1 VSTPVTQPHRRA
13 PQSSGRKRGRGLRRL
28 VVVFVVLAGLLV
40 AADFGA
46 AAFAEHTVSQKVREQ
61 LGLREDPAVT
71 IHGFP
76 FTTQALSGHYDHISV
91 EASGISVQNTLR
103 DVGLRAQLRDVEAP
117 LSDLT
122 AGNVD
127 NITIGDLQGQ
137 VRLKDTDI
145 ARVEPLTRIE
155 NLRIQPPAT
164 PGEAAQDGN
173 DRTAGVRL
181 TGAVQIAGERIE
193 IVCVAVIE
201 LTDHQVRIVPQR
213 VQFGN
218 GERTTV
224 VPPDVQ
230 QALLPE
236 FETTINTGGLPFTVT
251 PTAVRV
257 EPGALV
263 VSGQASDVTFAGI
276 TAG

>member
-1 VSTPVTQPHRRA
+1 VTQPHRRA
-13 PQSSGRKRGRGLRRL
+13 PQSSGRRRGRGVRKL
-28 VVVFVVLAGLLV
+28 VVVLVVLAGLLV

-61 LGLREDPAVT
+61 LGLEEDPSVT

-76 FTTQALSGHYDHISV
+76 FTTQALSGNYDHISV
-91 EASGISVQNTLR
+91 SASGIAVRDTLR
-103 DVGLRAQLRDVEAP
+103 DVGIRAELRDVDAP

-122 AGNVD
+122 SGNVD
-127 NITIGDLQGQ
+127 NVTIGNLQGQ

-164 PGEAAQDGN
+164 PGEAMRDGN

-201 LTDHQVRIVPQR
+201 LTDDAVRIVPQR

-224 VPPDVQ
+224 VPPEVQ

-236 FETTINTGGLPFTVT
+236 FETTINTGDLPFTVT

-263 VSGQASDVTFAGI
+263 VSGEASDVTFAGM
-276 TAG
+276 TAAG